1 MGKLT
6 DWLERMAEKRTMD
19 VEETVEIEPQVEEPI
34 LRALL
39 GEESISRQDALK
51 IPALNSSVNT
61 IANMIAS
68 IPIKLYR
75 REPDGSAEEVRED
88 PRLRLLN
95 DETGD
100 TLTAKQMWKAAVV
113 DRFLGKGGYIYINR
127 ARGEPKSLH
136 YVKEE
141 HVQIIRSPDVIFKDY
156 DILVQGKR
164 YYPFDFIKILRNT
177 RDGAAG
183 EGLISDSE
191 LILQVLFSSLKFE
204 RGLVERGGNKKGFI
218 QAARKL
224 TEDAIR
230 KLKSAWKKMY
240 TTSSDNV
247 VILNEGLNFKEASN
261 TSVEMQLNENK
272 LTNSKEI
279 YGLTGVP
286 EKIITGSASG
296 QDSANFIKAAVNPIL
311 EEIASAVNREL
322 LLESE
327 KGSLFFAHDTTDVL
341 KGDVKSR
348 YEAYKMAIDGHFLT
362 VDEVRIKEKLPPTGM
377 DFIKLGLDSVLFD
390 TESKQF
396 YVPNTDRTYSMG
408 ATKEVNTTNESG
420 NQS

>member
-19 VEETVEIEPQVEEPI
+19 VEETAEIEPQVEDPI

-75 REPDGSAEEVRED
+75 REPDGSAKEVRED

-95 DETGD
+95 EETGD

-113 DRFLGKGGYIYINR
+113 DRFLGKGGYIHINR
-127 ARGEPKSLH
+127 VRGEPKSLH

-141 HVQIIRSPDVIFKDY
+141 YVQIIRTPDVIFKDY

-218 QAARKL
+218 QAVRKL
-224 TEDAIR
+224 TKEAI
-230 KLKSAWKKMY
+230 KELKSAWKKMY

-247 VILNEGLNFKEASN
+247 VILNEGLTFKEASN

-286 EKIITGSASG
+286 EKIITGSASS
-296 QDSANFIKAAVNPIL
+296 QDSANLIKAAVNPIL
-311 EEIASAVNREL
+311 EEIAAAVNREL

-408 ATKEVNTTNESG
+408 TTKEVNATDESG

>member
-1 MGKLT
+1 MGKIT
-6 DWLERMAEKRTMD
+6 DWLGRMAEKRTMA
-19 VEETVEIEPQVEEPI
+19 VEGTTEIEPQADDPL

-39 GEESISRQDALK
+39 GNEALSRQDALK

-75 REPDGSAEEVRED
+75 RGPDGSAKEVRED

-95 DETGD
+95 EETGD

-127 ARGEPKSLH
+127 VRGEPKSLH

-141 HVQIIRSPDVIFKDY
+141 YVQIVRNPDVIFKDY

-218 QAARKL
+218 QAERKL
-224 TEDAIR
+224 TEDAMKR
-230 KLKSAWKKMY
+230 LKSAWKKMY

-247 VILNEGLNFKEASN
+247 VILNDGLEFKEASN

-279 YGLTGVP
+279 YGLMGVP

-311 EEIASAVNREL
+311 EEIAAAINREL

-408 ATKEVNTTNESG
+408 TTKEVETGNESG

>member
-19 VEETVEIEPQVEEPI
+19 VEETAEIEPQVEDPI

-75 REPDGSAEEVRED
+75 REPDGSAKEVRED

-95 DETGD
+95 EETGD

-113 DRFLGKGGYIYINR
+113 DRFLGKGGYIHINR
-127 ARGEPKSLH
+127 VRGEPKSLH

-141 HVQIIRSPDVIFKDY
+141 YVQIIRTSDVIFKDY

-218 QAARKL
+218 QAVRKL
-224 TEDAIR
+224 TKEAI
-230 KLKSAWKKMY
+230 KELKSAWKKMY

-247 VILNEGLNFKEASN
+247 VILNEGLTFKEASN

-311 EEIASAVNREL
+311 EEIAAAVNREL

-408 ATKEVNTTNESG
+408 TTKEVNATDESG

>member
-1 MGKLT
+1 MGKIT
-6 DWLERMAEKRTMD
+6 DWLERMAEKRTMA
-19 VEETVEIEPQVEEPI
+19 VEETTEIEPQADDPL

-39 GEESISRQDALK
+39 GNEALSRQDALK
-51 IPALNSSVNT
+51 ISSVNT

-75 REPDGSAEEVRED
+75 RGSDGSAKEVRED

-95 DETGD
+95 EETGD

-127 ARGEPKSLH
+127 VRGEPKSLH

-141 HVQIIRSPDVIFKDY
+141 YVQIIRNPDVIFKDY

-191 LILQVLFSSLKFE
+191 LILRVLFSSLKFE
-204 RGLVERGGNKKGFI
+204 RGLVERGGNKKGFV
-218 QAARKL
+218 QATRRLAK
-224 TEDAIR
+224 DAI
-230 KLKSAWKKMY
+230 KELKSAWKKMY

-247 VILNEGLNFKEASN
+247 VILNEGLEFKEASN

-279 YGLTGVP
+279 YGLMGVP

-311 EEIASAVNREL
+311 EEIAAAINREL

-396 YVPNTDRTYSMG
+396 YVPNTDRTYAMG
-408 ATKEVNTTNESG
+408 TTKEVETGNESG

>member
-6 DWLERMAEKRTMD
+6 NWLERMAEKRAVD
-19 VEETVEIEPQVEEPI
+19 VEEAAEIEPQVEEPI

-68 IPIKLYR
+68 IPVKLYR
-75 REPDGSAEEVRED
+75 REPDGSAEEVRGD

-95 DETGD
+95 EETGD
-100 TLTAKQMWKAAVV
+100 TLTAKQMWNAAVV

-127 ARGEPKSLH
+127 VRGEPKSLH

-141 HVQIIRSPDVIFKDY
+141 YVQIIRSPNVIFKDY

-177 RDGAAG
+177 RDGAEG

-224 TEDAIR
+224 TEEAMR

-247 VILNEGLNFKEASN
+247 VILNEGLEFKEASN

-279 YGLTGVP
+279 YGLMGVP

-311 EEIASAVNREL
+311 EEIAAAINREL

-362 VDEVRIKEKLPPTGM
+362 
-377 DFIKLGLDSVLFD
+377 
-390 TESKQF
+390 
-396 YVPNTDRTYSMG
+396 
-408 ATKEVNTTNESG
+408 
-420 NQS
+420 

>member
-1 MGKLT
+1 MGKWMNALF
-6 DWLERMAEKRTMD
+6 RNAEKRAGAS
-19 VEETVEIEPQVEEPI
+19 EEAAESVPQVDDPL
-34 LRALL
+34 LRALMSDT
-39 GEESISRQDALK
+39 EITRKEALN
-51 IPALNSSVNT
+51 IPAVNSSINL

-68 IPIKLYR
+68 IPLKLYQKQ
-75 REPDGSAEEVRED
+75 PDGSAKEVTGD

-95 DETGD
+95 EETGD
-100 TLTAKQMWKAAVV
+100 TLTAKQMWKAAVL

-127 ARGEPKSLH
+127 VRGQPKSLH

-141 HVQIIRSPDVIFKDY
+141 YVQIIRSPDVIFKDY

-164 YYPFDFIKILRNT
+164 YYPFDFIKLLRNT
-177 RDGAAG
+177 RDGSEG
-183 EGLISDSE
+183 EGLTCDSD
-191 LILQVLFSSLKFE
+191 LILQVLYSSLKFE

-218 QAARKL
+218 QAAKKL
-224 TEDAIR
+224 TQDAINA
-230 KLKSAWKKMY
+230 LKEAWRKMY

-247 VILNEGLNFKEASN
+247 VILNDGITFQEASN

-272 LTNSKEI
+272 RTNSKEI

-286 EKIITGSASG
+286 EKMITGSASG

-311 EEIASAVNREL
+311 EEIAAAVNREL
-322 LLESE
+322 LLERE
-327 KGSLFFAHDTTDVL
+327 KGSFFFAHDTTDVL

-362 VDEVRIKEKLPPTGM
+362 VDEVRIKEKMPPTGM

-390 TESKQF
+390 PESKEF
-396 YVPNTDRTYSMG
+396 YVPNTDKTYSKG
-408 ATKEVNTTNESG
+408 TKKEGKDEDEGRTTG
-420 NQS
+420 

>member
-75 REPDGSAEEVRED
+75 REPDGSVEEVRED

-191 LILQVLFSSLKFE
+191 LILQVLFGSLKFE

-224 TEDAIR
+224 TEDAMR

-311 EEIASAVNREL
+311 EEIAAAINREL

-408 ATKEVNTTNESG
+408 MTKEVNKTDESG